1 MYQVLVLLTSSGIIS
16 IVISSLTPSPWLEVV
31 STRATLW
38 LTINGSKLSLKEV
51 KVIILDPDVLKRLED
66 CKK

>member
-1 MYQVLVLLTSSGIIS
+1 MSLGIIS
-16 IVISSLTPSPWLEVV
+16 IVTSSLIPRPWLDVV